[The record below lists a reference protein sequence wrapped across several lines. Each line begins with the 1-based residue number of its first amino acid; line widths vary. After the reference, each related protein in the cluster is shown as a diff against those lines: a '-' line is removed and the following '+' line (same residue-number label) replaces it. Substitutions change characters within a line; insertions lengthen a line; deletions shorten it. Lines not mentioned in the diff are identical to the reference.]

1 MATTIKKAFNPFQK
15 LPDLMKQVLLHDENT
30 EINIAIKEKNNLTND
45 QRDKM
50 MGIIRKII
58 LQTIEPS
65 ALVSTVQRDLGFD
78 ESRAKKLA
86 LDLLGERFL
95 PMEFHIGSVRPI
107 IEQLGGNVNEYLVQA
122 RQRYP
127 EVYAPKLA
135 QASADTGASGE
146 HPLLRNFENKLETPR
161 GRADV
166 LLRLAG
172 LAGQIDDLMKNEKL
186 NQTLGEELL
195 RSLDTLSFAVNTQD
209 LNPLEV
215 QSLKRRL
222 RKVLTRLPDNGHPA
236 T

>member
-1 MATTIKKAFNPFQK
+1 MATLIKPQTPFSK
-15 LPDLMKQVLLHDENT
+15 LPDLMKQILLHDENT
-30 EINIAIKEKNNLTND
+30 EINIAIKEKNRLSNE

-50 MGIIRKII
+50 MGVIRKVI
-58 LQTIEPS
+58 LQTIRPDD
-65 ALVSTVQRDLGFD
+65 LVITLKQDLNLNED
-78 ESRAKKLA
+78 RAKKLA

-95 PMEFHIGSVRPI
+95 PMEFHIGPVRPL

-135 QASADTGASGE
+135 PSPENPTGENS
-146 HPLLRNFENKLETPR
+146 LLRNFENKIETAR
-161 GRADV
+161 GRADL
-166 LLRLAG
+166 LLRLTG
-172 LAGQIDDLMKNEKL
+172 LAGQIDEMMKKEIL
-186 NQTLGEELL
+186 NQAAGEELL

-222 RKVLTRLPDNGHPA
+222 RKVLSRLPANDHPA
-236 T
+236 A